1 MNSSIKGK
9 SVHFDDTYLHV
20 ELSDGRIIST
30 PLKWYPELGR
40 ATLPQL
46 QNYDFICRGT
56 GVEWLDLDC
65 QLSIE
70 AMLVSTS
77 LKKAA

>member
-1 MNSSIKGK
+1 
-9 SVHFDDTYLHV
+9 V

-30 PLKWYPELGR
+30 PLKWYPELGQ
-40 ATLPQL
+40 ATASQL
-46 QNYDFICRGT
+46 QNYEFICRGT
-56 GVEWLDLDC
+56 GIERPELDY

-70 AMLVSTS
+70 AMLVSTA

>member
-9 SVHFDDTYLHV
+9 TVHFDDTYLHV
-20 ELSDGRIIST
+20 ELNDSRIIST
-30 PLKWYPELGR
+30 PLKWYPELGQ
-40 ATLPQL
+40 ATLFQL
-46 QNYDFICRGT
+46 QNYVFICRGT
-56 GVEWLDLDC
+56 GIEWPELDY

-70 AMLVSTS
+70 AMLAFTA